1 MNKTSIL
8 VPYDFSEASQRALI
22 YAAAL
27 AAQSGLG
34 LHLFHLAEADED
46 QRILINRMRADA
58 DALLAL
64 YPLNLEFSVDTGTV
78 FDAIPKKAQD
88 ERISLCV
95 MCTHGIRGLR
105 QMLLGADILKVVKN
119 MPVPVIVVQEKA
131 AIPAR
136 GIKKI
141 LLPAGGHEDFDKLS
155 ESLAQLA
162 KQSAA
167 EISIYSIEKPG
178 LAYTETMNHNLSEAK
193 TIFERQRVPFKR
205 IKEDAAFVSVGFA
218 RQTLQYAHENGM
230 ELIAVMSNSTAENA
244 YFAQADKEQLLT
256 NEYNIPVLCAGM
268 VDKLN

>member
-8 VPYDFSEASQRALI
+8 VPYDFSEASQRALV

-64 YPLNLEFSVDTGTV
+64 YALTLDFSVDTGTI
-78 FDAIPKKAQD
+78 FEAIPQKAQD
-88 ERISLCV
+88 GSISLCV
-95 MCTHGIRGLR
+95 MCTHGIRGFR

-193 TIFERQRVPFKR
+193 TIFERQGVPFKR

-256 NEYNIPVLCAGM
+256 NEFGIPVLCAGK